1 MKRRILFSLAAA
13 IALAH
18 PMGNFSVNHYTRLEL
33 GPTAVDVTYVLD
45 LAETPGYQLLKSW
58 KLDASGWKGIAAET
72 LEQNATSQAREWIRG
87 LDFRAGGKKIEPELV
102 RAEIK
107 LSEGVD
113 ALPMARITST
123 LRIADAGRSLEFADH
138 NFPDRSGWKEI
149 VIGARD
155 GAQIVQASHD
165 NVERSQALTRYPA
178 ALSNSRPQDLRA
190 SVRWER
196 ASPTSKRIEPKIVAI
211 AQPATPPDEQPVPTA
226 AAAPSAQATQ
236 TAPARQDFLARL
248 LAKDQLG
255 FGLILAGIAVA
266 FGLGAVHAMSPG
278 HGKTIVAA
286 YLVGTR
292 GTMRHAA
299 FLGAMVT
306 FTHTIS
312 VFALGLATLLL
323 SKYFVPERM
332 IHALEAIS
340 GISIVAI
347 GAALF
352 YKRLGT
358 LRAANHHH
366 HHDLSHDHDHAHDH
380 VHEHDHQH
388 DHVHSHDSHTHSHVP
403 EGDHEHAHRHSHDH
417 DHPHDS
423 HTHSH
428 VPEGGVSLAS
438 LIALGVSGG
447 LAPCPS
453 AMVLLLF
460 AISVGRVGL
469 GLGLLVAFS
478 LGLAGVLMAIGML
491 VLYAKHL
498 LPDLEK
504 TSRHPAFRLV
514 PVLSAAVIMCLGLAL
529 TGASLGW
536 LPRAFAG

>member
-1 MKRRILFSLAAA
+1 MKRRILFVLAAA

-18 PMGNFSVNHYTRLEL
+18 PMGSFSVNHHTRIEV
-33 GPTAVDVTYVLD
+33 GPAAVGVTYVLD
-45 LAETPGYQLLKSW
+45 FAETPAYQLLKSW
-58 KLDASGWKGIAAET
+58 KLDANGWKGIAAEA
-72 LEQNATSQAREWIRG
+72 LAQNATAQAREWMKG
-87 LDFRAGGKKIEPELV
+87 LEFSTGGKKLEPEFV
-102 RAEIK
+102 RAEIR

-113 ALPMARITST
+113 ALPTARVTSI
-123 LRIADAGRSLEFADH
+123 LRIADAGHAIEFEDH
-138 NFPDRSGWKEI
+138 NFPDRAGWKEI
-149 VIGARD
+149 VIRPRD

-165 NVERSQALTRYPA
+165 GVDRSQALTRYPA
-178 ALSNSRPQDLRA
+178 VSSSAPHDIRA
-190 SVRWER
+190 AVRWEPAR
-196 ASPTSKRIEPKIVAI
+196 PGSPKIEAKIVAI
-211 AQPATPPDEQPVPTA
+211 SQPAAPDAQAAPTDA
-226 AAAPSAQATQ
+226 AARPMQPANAAPT
-236 TAPARQDFLARL
+236 RQDFLARL

-255 FGLILAGIAVA
+255 FGLILAGLAVA

-312 VFALGLATLLL
+312 VFTLGLATLLL
-323 SKYFVPERM
+323 SKYFVPERL

-340 GISIVAI
+340 GLSIVAI
-347 GAALF
+347 GAVLF
-352 YKRLGT
+352 YKRLRM
-358 LRAANHHH
+358 LRAADHHH
-366 HHDLSHDHDHAHDH
+366 PHDHAHDH
-380 VHEHDHQH
+380 VHDHDHQH
-388 DHVHSHDSHTHSHVP
+388 VHAHDHGHNHDHSHTHDHDHDHHHDHGHTHSHGSHTHSHTP
-403 EGDHEHAHRHSHDH
+403 EGRVTL
-417 DHPHDS
+417 P
-423 HTHSH
+423 
-428 VPEGGVSLAS
+428 S

-498 LPDLEK
+498 LPDPDK

-514 PVLSAAVIMCLGLAL
+514 PVLSAAVIVCLGLAL

>member
-1 MKRRILFSLAAA
+1 MKRRILFLFGAA

-18 PMGNFSVNHYTRLEL
+18 PMGSFSVNHYTRLEL
-33 GPTAVDVTYVLD
+33 GPAGVDVTYVLD
-45 LAETPGYQLLKSW
+45 FAETPAYQLLKDW
-58 KLDASGWKGIAAET
+58 KLDAQGWKTIAAEV
-72 LEQNATSQAREWIRG
+72 LAQNATTQAREWMKG
-87 LDFRAGGKKIEPELV
+87 LEFSAGGRKLEPEFV

-113 ALPMARITST
+113 ALPTARVTSI
-123 LRIADAGRSLEFADH
+123 LRIADAGGAIEFEDH
-138 NFPDRSGWKEI
+138 NFPDRAGWKEI
-149 VIGARD
+149 VIRAR

-165 NVERSQALTRYPA
+165 GVDRSQTLTRYPA
-178 ALSNSRPQDLRA
+178 VSSSAPHDTRA
-190 SVRWER
+190 MVRWEPSR
-196 ASPTSKRIEPKIVAI
+196 PGSPKIEPKIGAI
-211 AQPATPPDEQPVPTA
+211 SQPAAPDAQAAPTDAAARPEQPIN
-226 AAAPSAQATQ
+226 AAPT
-236 TAPARQDFLARL
+236 RQDFLARL

-255 FGLILAGIAVA
+255 FGLILAGLAVA

-323 SKYFVPERM
+323 SKYFVPERL

-340 GISIVAI
+340 GLSIVAI

-352 YKRLGT
+352 YKRLQT
-358 LRAANHHH
+358 LRAADRHHH
-366 HHDLSHDHDHAHDH
+366 HDHAHDH
-380 VHEHDHQH
+380 VHDHDHQH
-388 DHVHSHDSHTHSHVP
+388 VHAHDHGHNHDHSHTHDHDHDHHHDHGHTHSHGSHTHSHTP
-403 EGDHEHAHRHSHDH
+403 EGRVTL
-417 DHPHDS
+417 P
-423 HTHSH
+423 
-428 VPEGGVSLAS
+428 S

-498 LPDLEK
+498 LPDPDK

-514 PVLSAAVIMCLGLAL
+514 PVLSAAVIVCLGLAV